1 MKHIIKKVISLS
13 LVLLLLVALMP
24 VGVSAAENNIAP
36 DDTIAGDTTPNDTAS
51 DDTASD
57 DTASDDTEET
67 PVVPEGDAGAGAAP
81 EQDAVA
87 SSLTKFMAKF
97 LKFFQW
103 FTAQV
108 NKFFALID
116 RV

>member
-36 DDTIAGDTTPNDTAS
+36 DDTIAGDTTPN
-51 DDTASD
+51 DTASD